1 MEKPTCK
8 LIGED
13 SNVFS
18 LMGKVSKTLNNAGLT
33 DKAKEM
39 TDRVFD
45 SGSYDEALTI
55 FRDYVEVE

>member
-8 LIGED
+8 LLGED
-13 SNVFS
+13 GNVFI
-18 LMGKVSKTLNNAGLT
+18 LMGKVSKALKKAGLA